1 MRGALTDLKPQI
13 RDVRLAI
20 RNQTT
25 GGQLDLWLQIG
36 ELRGLSRGQLRDIDE
51 YDKQSSLLELAI
63 GLFR

>member
-25 GGQLDLWLQIG
+25 GGQLDLWLDCREGNYETLTSTINN
-36 ELRGLSRGQLRDIDE
+36 
-51 YDKQSSLLELAI
+51 LA
-63 GLFR
+63 F